1 MSVVTKEKIYEVI
14 NGLPDDVSD
23 HNQVN
28 KHISI
33 AIEDVCKK
41 LNVGCMTVSI
51 ESPVHN
57 PLTQGE
63 RLNFN
68 LVESEAGYDEECAY
82 RKKYVTPQKCVVTI
96 TSYPV
101 RNTVFS
107 DEEISDIDEISRLIF
122 FYGTRSRAY
131 RLLDKAIN
139 YDALTGVL
147 NQHGMVMSV
156 MKMSDKD
163 AFKDYNAVFFNIRNF
178 KYINSRVG
186 SRRGDE
192 ALIAYANTIKTHL
205 ADHGMVCRL
214 GGDNFFV
221 LVKKEFAPDF
231 ISFLKQVTITVNTRY
246 ENVNFDVSARIG
258 MYEIEDGDSFPSAIN
273 KASIAYSATR
283 RSGADSFHVY
293 RSEMM
298 KRDTENK
305 KVSMT
310 FKKALDDENI
320 VVYYQPKVNILTNE
334 IVGAEALVRW
344 KREGRV
350 DSPSV
355 FIPILE
361 ADGNVRELD
370 IYVFEKVCQNIREQ
384 IDAGIEPVKVSVNFS
399 RVHLFNEALTEK
411 IIGIVERYNVPR
423 RYIEIEITESAYYS
437 DTESQDYFIKVM
449 HEAGFTV
456 AIDDF
461 GTGLSSL
468 SILTNGNIDVIKL
481 DKSLVDNVASAEG
494 KDAVLFKCIVRM
506 IYSMGIDMIAEG
518 VETKEQLEFL
528 KTEKCNNVQ
537 GFLYDRPLEYRVFR
551 GRLVNSRTYAV

>member
-1 MSVVTKEKIYEVI
+1 MS
-14 NGLPDDVSD
+14 
-23 HNQVN
+23 
-28 KHISI
+28 
-33 AIEDVCKK
+33 C
-41 LNVGCMTVSI
+41 
-51 ESPVHN
+51 
-57 PLTQGE
+57 
-63 RLNFN
+63 LNF
-68 LVESEAGYDEECAY
+68 LS
-82 RKKYVTPQKCVVTI
+82 
-96 TSYPV
+96 
-101 RNTVFS
+101 
-107 DEEISDIDEISRLIF
+107 ISS
-122 FYGTRSRAY
+122 T
-131 RLLDKAIN
+131 
-139 YDALTGVL
+139 
-147 NQHGMVMSV
+147 
-156 MKMSDKD
+156 
-163 AFKDYNAVFFNIRNF
+163 
-178 KYINSRVG
+178 
-186 SRRGDE
+186 
-192 ALIAYANTIKTHL
+192 
-205 ADHGMVCRL
+205 
-214 GGDNFFV
+214 
-221 LVKKEFAPDF
+221 
-231 ISFLKQVTITVNTRY
+231 
-246 ENVNFDVSARIG
+246 
-258 MYEIEDGDSFPSAIN
+258 
-273 KASIAYSATR
+273 
-283 RSGADSFHVY
+283 
-293 RSEMM
+293 
-298 KRDTENK
+298 DTD
-305 KVSMT
+305 

>member
-156 MKMSDKD
+156 MKMSDKEE
-163 AFKDYNAVFFNIRNF
+163 FKDYNAVFFNIKNF

-192 ALIAYANTIKTHL
+192 TLIAYANTIKTHL

-258 MYEIEDGDSFPSAIN
+258 MYEIEDGDSFQSAIN
-273 KASIAYSATR
+273 KASIAYSVTR
-283 RSGADSFHVY
+283 RNGADSFYVY

-370 IYVFEKVCQNIREQ
+370 LYVFEKVCQNIREQ

>member
-14 NGLPDDVSD
+14 NGLPDDVAD
-23 HNQVN
+23 YNQVN
-28 KHISI
+28 KHISS
-33 AIEDVCKK
+33 AIEDVCEK
-41 LNVGCMTVSI
+41 LNIGYMTVSI

-63 RLNFN
+63 QLSFN
-68 LVESEAGYDEECAY
+68 LIESEEGYDEECAY
-82 RKKYVTPQKCVVTI
+82 RKKYVTPQKGVVTI

-122 FYGTRSRAY
+122 LYGTRSRAY

-139 YDALTGVL
+139 YDTLTGVL
-147 NQHGMVMSV
+147 NQHGMVMNV
-156 MKMSDKD
+156 MKMGDKD
-163 AFKDYNAVFFNIRNF
+163 EFKDYNAVFFNIKNF

-192 ALIAYANTIKTHL
+192 ALIAYANAIKAEL

-221 LVKKEFAPDF
+221 LVKKAFALDF
-231 ISFLKQVTITVNTRY
+231 INFLKQVTITVNTRY
-246 ENVNFDVSARIG
+246 EKVNFDISARMG
-258 MYEIEDGDSFPSAIN
+258 MYEIEDGDSFSSAIN
-273 KASIAYSATR
+273 KASIAYNAAR
-283 RSGADSFHVY
+283 RSGVDSFYVY

-298 KRDTENK
+298 KKDTENK

-310 FKKALDDENI
+310 FKKAIDDENI

-350 DSPSV
+350 DSPAM

-384 IDAGIEPVKVSVNFS
+384 LDAGIEPVKVSVNFS

-411 IIGIVERYNVPR
+411 LIDIVERYDVPR
-423 RYIEIEITESAYYS
+423 EYIEIEITESAYYS
-437 DTESQDYFIKVM
+437 DPESQDYFIKAM
-449 HEAGFTV
+449 HDAGFTV

-481 DKSLVDNVASAEG
+481 DKSLVDNVASSES
-494 KDAVLFKCIVRM
+494 KDAVLFKSIVRM

-528 KTEKCNNVQ
+528 KAEKCNNVQ
-537 GFLYDRPLEYRVFR
+537 GFLYDRPLEYGVFR
-551 GRLVNSRTYAV
+551 DRLMNSRTYAL

>member
-1 MSVVTKEKIYEVI
+1 M
-14 NGLPDDVSD
+14 
-23 HNQVN
+23 
-28 KHISI
+28 
-33 AIEDVCKK
+33 
-41 LNVGCMTVSI
+41 
-51 ESPVHN
+51 
-57 PLTQGE
+57 
-63 RLNFN
+63 
-68 LVESEAGYDEECAY
+68 
-82 RKKYVTPQKCVVTI
+82 
-96 TSYPV
+96 
-101 RNTVFS
+101 
-107 DEEISDIDEISRLIF
+107 
-122 FYGTRSRAY
+122 
-131 RLLDKAIN
+131 
-139 YDALTGVL
+139 
-147 NQHGMVMSV
+147 
-156 MKMSDKD
+156 
-163 AFKDYNAVFFNIRNF
+163 
-178 KYINSRVG
+178 G

-350 DSPSV
+350 DSPSL

>member
-1 MSVVTKEKIYEVI
+1 MSVLTKEKIYEVI
-14 NGLPDDVSD
+14 NGLPDDVAD
-23 HNQVN
+23 YNEVN
-28 KHISI
+28 KHISGAI
-33 AIEDVCKK
+33 ADVCKK
-41 LNVGCMTVSI
+41 LNVGHMKVSI
-51 ESPVHN
+51 ESPIHN

-63 RLNFN
+63 QLSFD
-68 LVESEAGYDEECAY
+68 LIQSEIGYDEECAY
-82 RKKYVTPQKCVVTI
+82 RNKYVTPQKGVVTI

-101 RNTVFS
+101 KNTVFS
-107 DEEISDIDEISRLIF
+107 DEEIADIDEISRLIF
-122 FYGTRSRAY
+122 LYGTRSRAY

-139 YDALTGVL
+139 YDTLTGVL

-163 AFKDYNAVFFNIRNF
+163 EFKDYNAVFFNIKNF

-192 ALIAYANTIKTHL
+192 ALIAYANAIKADL
-205 ADHGMVCRL
+205 ADHGKVCRL

-221 LVKKEFAPDF
+221 LVKKAFALDF

-246 ENVNFDVSARIG
+246 EKVSFDVSARMG
-258 MYEIEDGDSFPSAIN
+258 MYEIEDGDSFSSAIN
-273 KASIAYSATR
+273 KASIAYNAAR
-283 RSGADSFHVY
+283 RSGVDSFYVY

-298 KRDTENK
+298 KKDTENK

-310 FKKALDDENI
+310 FKKAIDDENI

-350 DSPSV
+350 DSPAV

-384 IDAGIEPVKVSVNFS
+384 LDAGIEPVKVSVNFS

-411 IIGIVERYNVPR
+411 LISIVERYDVPR
-423 RYIEIEITESAYYS
+423 QYIEVEITESAYYS
-437 DTESQDYFIKVM
+437 DTESQDYFIKSM
-449 HEAGFTV
+449 HDAGFTV

-481 DKSLVDNVASAEG
+481 DKSLVDNVASSES
-494 KDAVLFKCIVRM
+494 KDAVLFKSIVRM

-528 KTEKCNNVQ
+528 KAEKCNNVQ
-537 GFLYDRPLEYRVFR
+537 GFLYDRPLEYGVFKD
-551 GRLVNSRTYAV
+551 RLINSRIYAI